1 MNAAEIAHALKGKRS
16 GRGWTARCPA
26 HDDQDPSLS
35 ITESREGVTLVHCF
49 AGCEQGAVIDALR
62 TRGLW
67 ANGDASHDR
76 IITPETYKAAN
87 EQRERENAER
97 AATVQR
103 IWDEALDPLGTAAEE
118 YLTARKLVLPPELRV
133 FVLRFHP
140 ACVWGSGTAPCLIA
154 AFRAI
159 VGDKLTGIHR
169 VRLDQP
175 EQWPKAQRKMFGSV
189 AGSAVKLDAAG
200 DRLAVGEGVE
210 TCMAA
215 RQLGLRPV
223 WALGSASGVEN
234 LAPVEGV
241 EHLIILGENDNGTNR
256 RAAESC
262 RDNWQPRR
270 VTLLRPTGGHKDFND
285 YILEKSK

>member
-1 MNAAEIAHALKGKRS
+1 
-16 GRGWTARCPA
+16 
-26 HDDQDPSLS
+26 
-35 ITESREGVTLVHCF
+35 
-49 AGCEQGAVIDALR
+49 
-62 TRGLW
+62 
-67 ANGDASHDR
+67 
-76 IITPETYKAAN
+76 
-87 EQRERENAER
+87 
-97 AATVQR
+97 
-103 IWDEALDPLGTAAEE
+103 
-118 YLTARKLVLPPELRV
+118 
-133 FVLRFHP
+133 
-140 ACVWGSGTAPCLIA
+140 
-154 AFRAI
+154 
-159 VGDKLTGIHR
+159 
-169 VRLDQP
+169 
-175 EQWPKAQRKMFGSV
+175 MFGSV